1 MIGTISMID
10 NSPIYYKNR
19 LIQIFRD
26 HWEQFK
32 LFHSELVD
40 EGIEA
45 NVRKMIGCGL
55 FSNGYAEYRCGCGHI
70 KRVPFSCKSRFCLR
84 CGKVYID
91 NWINKM
97 KQTIFAKIEH
107 RHIILTVPGSLWKYF
122 HNKQMLKLLADCG
135 ARLIEEVVSIC
146 LKSKQIELGVIS
158 ITQTAGR
165 KSTWNPHLHLL
176 VTEGGLDK
184 HNHWHRF
191 YYFDYQILRN
201 NWRYILLTSLKRAL
215 IQDPEALKTIE
226 EVFQKTESSGF
237 IVRAKK
243 EKVRKTDII
252 GYLIKYV
259 ASPPIALYR
268 ISGYDGEYVQYWYRE
283 HPTDRKVYA
292 KVSAYE
298 FIAQLIQHIP
308 PKGLKLIRHYGLYAR
323 NKFKK
328 AKELIDKAF
337 GFVKAVSQEFFSL
350 LNLNSFKDYR
360 QRLQNSFGV
369 DPFKCPKC
377 GDELILYEVWHPKY
391 GLVYDISRDEN
402 WKEASLN
409 YVVEEETKTEQQ
421 ERLIRRDSQLS
432 LFEMRP
438 AN

>member
-1 MIGTISMID
+1 MPMMD

-32 LFHSELVD
+32 LFRSELVD
-40 EGIEA
+40 EDIEA
-45 NVRKMIGCGL
+45 NVRKMMGCGL

-97 KQTIFAKIEH
+97 KQTIFAKVEH

-135 ARLIEEVVSIC
+135 ARLIQEVCYIC
-146 LKSKQIELGVIS
+146 SKGKQIELGVIS

-191 YYFDYQILRN
+191 YYFDYQVLRN
-201 NWRYILLTSLKRAL
+201 KWRYILLTSLKRAL

-226 EVFQKTESSGF
+226 EVFQSTMSSGF

-283 HPTDRKVYA
+283 HPTDRRVYA

-298 FIAQLIQHIP
+298 FIARLIQHIP

-328 AKELIDKAF
+328 VKELIDKAF
-337 GFVKAVSQEFFSL
+337 GFVKAVSREFFSL
-350 LNLNSFKDYR
+350 LSLNLSKDYR
-360 QRLQNSFGV
+360 QRIRNSFGV

-402 WKEASLN
+402 WKEESLS

-421 ERLIRRDSQLS
+421 ARPRDSQLS
-432 LFEMRP
+432 LFEMQP